1 MLNRRRVINIVIA
14 FTVFLTVKLPFVYLG
29 QFFSLPILIC
39 VGSSLTACFIYV
51 IKLRVNS
58 PSSQLKY
65 YNIVKLAISAF
76 IYSLI
81 LLIIPSE
88 YLILFIK
95 DVIFPSSSMI
105 TYMLP
110 SQGPVILSG
119 TIPALGIE
127 VEEWQSAKRKFID
140 GVFAL
145 RERRR
150 DLKPIVLGHIF
161 HLDELG

>member
-1 MLNRRRVINIVIA
+1 
-14 FTVFLTVKLPFVYLG
+14 
-29 QFFSLPILIC
+29 
-39 VGSSLTACFIYV
+39 
-51 IKLRVNS
+51 
-58 PSSQLKY
+58 
-65 YNIVKLAISAF
+65 
-76 IYSLI
+76 
-81 LLIIPSE
+81 
-88 YLILFIK
+88 
-95 DVIFPSSSMI
+95 MI